1 VVLYETREKES
12 SMAGDLATLDDIGR
26 VLEGAGYV
34 LERAELAGM
43 QALLA
48 ESAYALVGCVEL
60 ADWTDFSQHVSD
72 AQAALTRVAGE
83 ARSVCSS
90 EVYLVLH
97 VRSMATDTIDYAA
110 LQAAET
116 DTRRTRTLVRA
127 AVRPSALDRA
137 LRPLLPLCPGAV
149 FDLVEPL
156 RQLRD
161 ELREL
166 ALEDRVADTAIEAF
180 REQNEVRVP

>member
-1 VVLYETREKES
+1 MEA
-12 SMAGDLATLDDIGR
+12 MAGELANLDDIGR

-34 LERAELAGM
+34 LERAELAGV

-48 ESAYALVGCVEL
+48 ESADALVGCVEL
-60 ADWTDFSQHVSD
+60 AGWTDFSQRCGEV
-72 AQAALTRVAGE
+72 QAALTLLAGE
-83 ARSVCSS
+83 APSVRGR

-97 VRSMATDTIDYAA
+97 VRAKATDHAAYAA
-110 LQAAET
+110 LKDAVP
-116 DTRRTRTLVRA
+116 DTRQARKLVRV
-127 AVRPSALDRA
+127 AVPRSALDRA
-137 LRPLLPLCPGAV
+137 LRPLLPLRPGAV

-156 RQLRD
+156 RQLRE

-166 ALEDRVADTAIEAF
+166 ALDDHVADTAIEAF